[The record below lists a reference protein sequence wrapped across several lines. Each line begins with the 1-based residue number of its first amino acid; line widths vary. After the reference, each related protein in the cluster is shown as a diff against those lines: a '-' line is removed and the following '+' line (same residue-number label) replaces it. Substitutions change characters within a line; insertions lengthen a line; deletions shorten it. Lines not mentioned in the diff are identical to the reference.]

1 MIKISKKEYNNLIAN
16 LYYRDRE
23 LEKEKDEKEQL
34 QLLLKECIEQ
44 NIELKKFRDKVILL
58 LNKKGDKLWKNM
70 Y

>member
-1 MIKISKKEYNNLIAN
+1 MIKISKNEYNNLIAN

-58 LNKKGDKLWKNM
+58 LNKKGDRL
-70 Y
+70 

>member
-1 MIKISKKEYNNLIAN
+1 MIKISKSEYNNLIAN

-58 LNKKGDKLWKNM
+58 LNKKGDRL
-70 Y
+70 

>member
-1 MIKISKKEYNNLIAN
+1 MIKISKSEYNNLIAN

-44 NIELKKFRDKVILL
+44 NIELKRFRDKVILL
-58 LNKKGDKLWKNM
+58 LNKKGDRL
-70 Y
+70 

>member
-1 MIKISKKEYNNLIAN
+1 MIKISKSEYNNLIAN

-44 NIELKKFRDKVILL
+44 NIKLKKFRDKVILL
-58 LNKKGDKLWKNM
+58 LNKKGDRL
-70 Y
+70 

>member
-1 MIKISKKEYNNLIAN
+1 MIKISKSEYNNLIAN
-16 LYYRDRE
+16 LYYKDRE

-58 LNKKGDKLWKNM
+58 SNKKGDRL
-70 Y
+70 

>member
-1 MIKISKKEYNNLIAN
+1 MIKISKSEYNNLIAN

-34 QLLLKECIEQ
+34 QLLLKERIEQ

-58 LNKKGDKLWKNM
+58 LNKKGDRL
-70 Y
+70 

>member
-1 MIKISKKEYNNLIAN
+1 MIKISKSEYNNLIAN
-16 LYYRDRE
+16 LYYRDKE

-58 LNKKGDKLWKNM
+58 LNKKGDRL
-70 Y
+70 

>member
-1 MIKISKKEYNNLIAN
+1 MIKISKSEYNNLMAN

-58 LNKKGDKLWKNM
+58 LNKKGDRL
-70 Y
+70 

>member
-1 MIKISKKEYNNLIAN
+1 MIKISKSEYNNLIAN

-44 NIELKKFRDKVILL
+44 NIELKKFKDKVILL
-58 LNKKGDKLWKNM
+58 LNKKGDKL
-70 Y
+70 

>member
-1 MIKISKKEYNNLIAN
+1 MIKISKSEYNNLIAN

-58 LNKKGDKLWKNM
+58 LNKKGDKL
-70 Y
+70 

>member
-1 MIKISKKEYNNLIAN
+1 MIKISKSEYNNLIAN

-34 QLLLKECIEQ
+34 HLLLKECIEQ

-58 LNKKGDKLWKNM
+58 LNKKGDRL
-70 Y
+70 

>member
-1 MIKISKKEYNNLIAN
+1 MIKISKSEYNNLIAN
-16 LYYRDRE
+16 LYYKDRE

-58 LNKKGDKLWKNM
+58 LNKKGDRL
-70 Y
+70 